1 MAVDFSFINIVNV
14 ISQELFG
21 GNTTVGGLVIMMA
34 VSFLMMAV
42 LANMKAPMQ
51 YSLAPMV
58 ILSIIFAAMGIMDTT
73 VSFIIIIVCAVI
85 IATTARK
92 LVGGN

>member
-42 LANMKAPMQ
+42 LANIKAPMQ
-51 YSLAPMV
+51 YSLAPMI
-58 ILSIIFAAMGIMDTT
+58 ILSIIFAAMGIMNTT
-73 VSFIIIIVCAVI
+73 VSFLIVIVCAVL
-85 IATTARK
+85 IAATARRTI
-92 LVGGN
+92 GD